1 MEHNVTFWPMLVI
14 IITLAFLLVIIF
26 IRSKK
31 PYQVPVTREI
41 WLSPCYSLNKMN
53 TLLVKG
59 LLLEKENVLYEDY
72 FFWLRFSPEG
82 DIFVR
87 REWLGHICWERFG
100 QNGESLGLVKKSEIQ
115 RMEISGEILRA
126 NYIAKQGD
134 RIAAVVVDFKDYDY
148 E

>member
-1 MEHNVTFWPMLVI
+1 MEQSTTFWPMLVI
-14 IITLAFLLVIIF
+14 IIALAFLLVVIF

-41 WLSPCYSLNKMN
+41 WLPSCYSLNKMN

-100 QNGESLGLVKKSEIQ
+100 QEGESLGLVKKAEIR
-115 RMEISGEILRA
+115 RMEEAGEILRA
-126 NYIAKQGD
+126 NYIAKRGD
-134 RIAAVVVDFKDYDY
+134 RIAAVVVDFKNYDY

>member
-1 MEHNVTFWPMLVI
+1 MEQNVTFWPMLAI
-14 IITLAFLLVIIF
+14 ILVLAFLLVVIF